1 LPAMQ
6 FAFGEYEL
14 DLDKSEL
21 RASGMLTPVE
31 PQVFALLRLLIEN
44 RDRLV
49 GKAEIVDRI
58 WGGRIVS
65 DDAITSRIKS
75 ARHAIGDSGEAQ
87 ALIRTIPR
95 LGFRFVGEVTAQPRP
110 RAGAESGANDAPGP
124 RLLDAARPS
133 IAVLPFSLVGI
144 AGPYA
149 PVADALPHDL
159 IVELSRLRWLFV
171 IARGSSFQFQGGL
184 ASMEAVRDALKV
196 RYCLTGVVE
205 IVPKRIDVTVEL
217 SDTQDGGV
225 VWSERYQGEVSA
237 VHEIR
242 RDIVTAVVNA
252 LELQIPLNEARLA
265 LKSPENLDAWSAYH
279 LGLHQMYRFNRDGSR
294 RAAAHFEAAVAKEP
308 GFARAY
314 AGLSFA
320 HFEGA
325 FLNFADDPQEA
336 ASLARRFAEL
346 GLEHDPLDPFCNLVM
361 GRAHW
366 LTGDLESGLPWL
378 VRAIDLN
385 PNYAQGRYSRA
396 WTETLLG
403 QSLEARALVD
413 SAIELSPLDPLH
425 YAMLGVRA
433 FACLQLG
440 EPDKAAFWAERAA
453 RSPGA
458 HALIELIAAA
468 AHGVNG
474 DMERAVGWSRSAQ
487 SRQPGL
493 SEAAFFKAFP
503 FRNDTARTEISRT
516 LKRLGL

>member
-1 LPAMQ
+1 ML

-14 DLDKSEL
+14 DLDRIEL
-21 RASGMLTPVE
+21 RLNGKVTPVE

-49 GKAEIVDRI
+49 PKAEIIDRI

-75 ARHAIGDSGEAQ
+75 ARQAIGDSGEAQ
-87 ALIRTIPR
+87 SLIRTIPR
-95 LGFRFVGEVTAQPRP
+95 LGLRFVGEVTAQSPPARATVGASS
-110 RAGAESGANDAPGP
+110 AGAPKSHP
-124 RLLDAARPS
+124 LDAARPS
-133 IAVLPFSLVGI
+133 IAVLPFSLIGI
-144 AGPYA
+144 AGPYS

-171 IARGSSFQFQGGL
+171 IARGSSFQFQSGS
-184 ASMEAVRDALKV
+184 ASVEAVRDVLKV
-196 RYCLTGVVE
+196 RYCLTGVVQ
-205 IVPKRIDVTVEL
+205 VLQGRISVTVEL

-225 VWSERYQGEVSA
+225 VWGEHYQGEVGA

-242 RDIVTAVVNA
+242 RDIVLAVVSA
-252 LELQIPLNEARLA
+252 LELQIPLNEARRA
-265 LKSPENLDAWSAYH
+265 LKSPENLDAWSDYH
-279 LGLHQMYRFNRDGSR
+279 LGLHHMYRFDRDGSR
-294 RAAAHFEAAVAKEP
+294 RAATFFEAAVAKEP

-325 FLNFADDPQEA
+325 FLNFADDREEA
-336 ASLARRFAEL
+336 TKLARRFAEL

-378 VRAIDLN
+378 VRAVDLN
-385 PNYAQGRYSRA
+385 PNYAQGRYCRA
-396 WTETLLG
+396 WTESLLG
-403 QSLEARALVD
+403 RSLEARGLVD

-425 YAMLGVRA
+425 YAMLAVRA
-433 FACLQLG
+433 IACLQLG
-440 EPDKAAFWAERAA
+440 EPDEAALWAERAA
-453 RSPGA
+453 RSPRA

-474 DMERAVGWSRSAQ
+474 DMERAAGWSRSARA
-487 SRQPGL
+487 RQPGL
-493 SEAAFFKAFP
+493 SEAAFFQAFP
-503 FRNDTARTEISRT
+503 FRNDAARGEISRT
-516 LKRLGL
+516 FQRLGL